1 MKPLEEFNKITDNT
15 FVDDINNF
23 EKSDILNSSEVLF
36 DLFNYNDDDVHFL
49 NEKVEIIEAF
59 IKSLNKALYSD
70 LIKTKPQKAAIL
82 KTITKLKMQQEIL
95 ELLQSEDV
103 EKAIKN
109 LKETAER
116 FGKKAQSSVRKV
128 T

>member
-1 MKPLEEFNKITDNT
+1 MKSLEEFNKITDNT

-49 NEKVEIIEAF
+49 NEKIEIIEAF

-116 FGKKAQSSVRKV
+116 FGKKAQSSVSKV

>member
-1 MKPLEEFNKITDNT
+1 MKSLEEFNKITDNT

-82 KTITKLKMQQEIL
+82 KIITKLKMQQEIL

>member
-1 MKPLEEFNKITDNT
+1 MKSLEEFNKITDNT

-70 LIKTKPQKAAIL
+70 LIKTKPQKVAIM

-103 EKAIKN
+103 EKATKN

>member
-1 MKPLEEFNKITDNT
+1 MKSLEEFNKITDNT

-70 LIKTKPQKAAIL
+70 LIKTKPQKVAIM